1 MHLNS
6 MLFYSHLLFS
16 SLTYCQL
23 FHTILLLLCLVK
35 LQSPLLFLR
44 LLYCVKMLYCFV
56 EHVPI
61 IIKYHSVGIISFC
74 KITPATTEV
83 VLHDDMYPWR
93 RRPLQHRN
101 RIHILCLVHHRASW
115 TDRQIDAW
123 KFWIANKRL
132 LSSSW
137 WCPAKM
143 MPMPMMMMCQSW
155 QEHPIFV
162 TLVLNVTAIAG
173 QTDGVNKY
181 IMVYEEDTL
190 QS

>member
-6 MLFYSHLLFS
+6 LLFSSHLLFA

-23 FHTILLLLCLVK
+23 FHIILLLLCLVK

-93 RRPLQHRN
+93 RRPLQHHN
-101 RIHILCLVHHRASW
+101 RIHTYIVFGASSRIM
-115 TDRQIDAW
+115 DRQIDAW
-123 KFWIANKRL
+123 KF
-132 LSSSW
+132 
-137 WCPAKM
+137 
-143 MPMPMMMMCQSW
+143 
-155 QEHPIFV
+155 
-162 TLVLNVTAIAG
+162 
-173 QTDGVNKY
+173 
-181 IMVYEEDTL
+181 
-190 QS
+190 

>member
-6 MLFYSHLLFS
+6 LLFSQHLLFA

-23 FHTILLLLCLVK
+23 FHIILLLLCLVK

-115 TDRQIDAW
+115 TDRQTDRCMEVLNCKQKIIIF
-123 KFWIANKRL
+123 KL
-132 LSSSW
+132 
-137 WCPAKM
+137 M
-143 MPMPMMMMCQSW
+143 MPCKDDADADDDDVSVMAGAPHICHSCLKCDSYSW
-155 QEHPIFV
+155 
-162 TLVLNVTAIAG
+162 
-173 QTDGVNKY
+173 TDG
-181 IMVYEEDTL
+181 
-190 QS
+190 QSE